1 MKTTLNISMVI
12 TLALATAFS
21 VIFAYSNVD
30 NTGLAT
36 LLFLAM
42 TATSAT
48 LIAWGYKELYKMLS
62 ERKANNKENAIN
74 TLKEQIANV
83 RENIESTLIKMMK
96 DHNVED
102 IDCTGYSNTP
112 VISNDVDTFTLSE
125 IQLCRTMNG
134 DEYIICEGSGEYAN
148 IYITAKSMDIEYL
161 IGVYEWVLENQEELF
176 DEVEDDE

>member
-12 TLALATAFS
+12 TLAFATAFS

-42 TATSAT
+42 TAASAT

-62 ERKANNKENAIN
+62 ERKANNKENDIDS
-74 TLKEQIANV
+74 LKEQIANV

-102 IDCTGYSNTP
+102 IDCTGYSWTP
-112 VISNDVDTFTLSE
+112 VISNDTDTFSLDS
-125 IQLCRTMNG
+125 IQVCCTRGG
-134 DEYIICEGSGEYAN
+134 DEYILCDASSEYGN
-148 IYITAKSMDIEYL
+148 ISITAKSMDIEYL
-161 IGVYEWVLENQEELF
+161 IEVYEWVMENQEELF
-176 DEVEDDE
+176 DEVEE

>member
-12 TLALATAFS
+12 TLAIAIAFS

-42 TATSAT
+42 TAGLST
-48 LIAWGYKELYKMLS
+48 LIVWGYRELYHFC
-62 ERKANNKENAIN
+62 ENRRNNIN
-74 TLKEQIANV
+74 TLKEQIANI
-83 RENIESTLIKMMK
+83 RDNIESTLLAVMRHH
-96 DHNVED
+96 DVETIQCD
-102 IDCTGYSNTP
+102 GFSNTP
-112 VISNDVDTFTLSE
+112 VISNDVDTFTLNE

-134 DEYIICEGSGEYAN
+134 DEYILFEGSGDYDN

-161 IGVYEWVLENQEELF
+161 IAAYEWVLENQEELF
-176 DEVEDDE
+176 DE